1 MGGYFGG
8 VGGYFVRDR
17 GDATS
22 LGDLVKACLDC
33 EIVEGKS
40 KRKQNTQYV

>member
-1 MGGYFGG
+1 MRGYLGG

-22 LGDLVKACLDC
+22 HGDLVKACLDG
-33 EIVEGKS
+33 EFVE
-40 KRKQNTQYV
+40 KRKKKYV